1 MYNRCKRMH
10 KSRIRRASKREGL
23 KMEKKNWLTLKTKAG
38 CWHLFLILV
47 AAILVFSFCA
57 QMITTRGGHIK
68 VQKMTIDARGAKLEG
83 DLYYPAGISDE
94 DKLPAVIVVHG
105 GGVNKGNYKG
115 IAEELARRE
124 FVVFNVNAYGTSGSE
139 MPPYDEYDQGVE
151 GYNSFGS
158 SCGVLDA
165 VEFLRTLQFVDQ
177 TRIGIAGHSM
187 GSMKAEFA
195 AMLDDSYLTFNDL
208 MINVLYDT
216 FGQTFTEEEITMDA
230 DGLAKARL
238 TEDQLAYYEYI
249 RAEKKE
255 WFDTRIRSVLI
266 IGTPGSR
273 LMPRKEV
280 SVAGYTVKR
289 SCQVN
294 AGTMSGTYDSMA
306 YVTSDYGL
314 DALYMTGEIAT
325 DTWYAID
332 DVGQKSTIVGTIN
345 DSVADNAQ
353 MKAAM
358 DNRQARFV
366 TYNRETHSKNFFSV
380 ATTADAVVFMTQTLE
395 YNCGDLTDPAT
406 KPIDPASSVFVLRE
420 IFNFLAMC
428 AMLAMLVP
436 LAAILCKT
444 SFFAAC
450 VGKNEPN
457 GRVFSKKRY
466 WLISVIAL
474 VVGFL
479 IILWINGNIM
489 APRLYS
495 SDFFPLWPAFWLAPI
510 FLGLFAAVSLIELA
524 VCCAIDKKRYGST
537 NLPQLNI
544 GLGLKGVLKSLLM
557 AFILVLAGYA
567 TLALVKYLFNQDYR
581 MWMFAF
587 DELKV
592 EHWWYVLLTMAFTF
606 VQLAIS
612 GAMLNY
618 HRRTDIPEWLDEL
631 LTVLFNSIGIWLVAL
646 INILVLHSGGAMF
659 SNWQFTYQ
667 FLLAV
672 PVTVYLCRRLYKV
685 TRSVWLGAFV
695 TGLILGWSFVA
706 PAGYIIYHAPGWF
719 SVFFHI

>member
-1 MYNRCKRMH
+1 MA
-10 KSRIRRASKREGL
+10 IA
-23 KMEKKNWLTLKTKAG
+23 LT
-38 CWHLFLILV
+38 
-47 AAILVFSFCA
+47 
-57 QMITTRGGHIK
+57 
-68 VQKMTIDARGAKLEG
+68 
-83 DLYYPAGISDE
+83 
-94 DKLPAVIVVHG
+94 
-105 GGVNKGNYKG
+105 
-115 IAEELARRE
+115 
-124 FVVFNVNAYGTSGSE
+124 
-139 MPPYDEYDQGVE
+139 
-151 GYNSFGS
+151 
-158 SCGVLDA
+158 
-165 VEFLRTLQFVDQ
+165 
-177 TRIGIAGHSM
+177 
-187 GSMKAEFA
+187 A

-406 KPIDPASSVFVLRE
+406 KPIDPSSSVFVLRE

-544 GLGLKGVLKSLLM
+544 GLGLKGALKSLLM
-557 AFILVLAGYA
+557 AFILGLR
-567 TLALVKYLFNQDYR
+567 LRHALND
-581 MWMFAF
+581 
-587 DELKV
+587 
-592 EHWWYVLLTMAFTF
+592 
-606 VQLAIS
+606 
-612 GAMLNY
+612 
-618 HRRTDIPEWLDEL
+618 
-631 LTVLFNSIGIWLVAL
+631 
-646 INILVLHSGGAMF
+646 LHAA
-659 SNWQFTYQ
+659 N
-667 FLLAV
+667 
-672 PVTVYLCRRLYKV
+672 
-685 TRSVWLGAFV
+685 
-695 TGLILGWSFVA
+695 
-706 PAGYIIYHAPGWF
+706 
-719 SVFFHI
+719 